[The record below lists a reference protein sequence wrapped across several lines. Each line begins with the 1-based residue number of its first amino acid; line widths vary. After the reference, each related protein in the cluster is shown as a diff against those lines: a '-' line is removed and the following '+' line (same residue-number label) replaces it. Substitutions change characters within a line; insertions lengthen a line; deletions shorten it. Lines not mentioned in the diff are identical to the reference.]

1 MEIYIVE
8 DDLSVINNLEEI
20 MEQHQL
26 GNICGDSGEEAPD
39 VSRIMAQN
47 PDIILV
53 DLLMPQKDGIQVVR
67 ELREQGCKAK
77 CIMPGLGQ
85 GAGWEGLRC
94 GGGFLYQQA
103 DQPY

>member
-53 DLLMPQKDGIQVVR
+53 DLLMPKKDGIQVVG
-67 ELREQGCKAK
+67 ELRERGCKAK
-77 CIMPGLGQ
+77 
-85 GAGWEGLRC
+85 
-94 GGGFLYQQA
+94 
-103 DQPY
+103 